1 MANVILLC
9 GRIASGKSTL
19 AQKLQ
24 RRGRAVLLSC
34 DELMLTLFDQCL
46 GARHDAVLERCSRYL
61 FSVAEQ
67 VTAAGADAVLDFGFW
82 TKSSREQAKAYF
94 EKKGIEVELWYLP
107 VEREEQRKR
116 LARRN
121 EQLKD
126 SPRREYII
134 GEELFCRLDAK
145 FQEPSSREIDRVV
158 EPSAST

>member
-1 MANVILLC
+1 MN
-9 GRIASGKSTL
+9 RIALITGASRGIGRAAAELL
-19 AQKLQ
+19 AERGYRLMLNYFRSEGSALELKQKL
-24 RRGRAVLLSC
+24 
-34 DELMLTLFDQCL
+34 
-46 GARHDAVLERCSRYL
+46 
-61 FSVAEQ
+61 
-67 VTAAGADAVLDFGFW
+67 TAAGADAVLDFGFW